1 MKRTGKNMK
10 NHLAGFILLLFL
22 LVTGLSM
29 NAMAGSTRSYTMSV
43 GDTKTL
49 KFSAGSKVINS
60 ASWYSNSMAVE
71 VVSPGVTSCYIK
83 VNSFIKSTVIVR
95 CDYYYWL
102 NGRLKSDYADFYIT
116 IRESGTSSG
125 SGSYSLSADPSTVK
139 LDLAGETNSQVTVK
153 LTGALPE
160 NWDIRVDA
168 GSNSCVSVGTT
179 GKQADR
185 VNLILFAEKTGSKKL
200 TLELC
205 DHVSSS
211 KTIVRGKTTLSVKVT
226 CSHAY
231 DSGVITKEPSTVSK
245 GTRTYTCRFCGDT
258 KKESIPR
265 LEDME
270 EEETEAEPEPDEGLN
285 DKSDERYDNPD
296 DEQDERYDD
305 KLDEKPG
312 RADIELEPPV
322 ENPDPVYTEYLPNNA
337 ADSCGE
343 LEME

>member
-49 KFSAGSKVINS
+49 KFSAGSKVIHS

-116 IRESGTSSG
+116 IRESGTNSGSG

-153 LTGALPE
+153 LTGAVPE
-160 NWDIRVDA
+160 NWDIRADA

-211 KTIVRGKTTLSVKVT
+211 KTIIRGKTTLSVKVT

-231 DSGVITKEPSTVSK
+231 DNGVITKEPTTISK

-265 LEDME
+265 LEETE
-270 EEETEAEPEPDEGLN
+270 EEETEAEPDEEP
-285 DKSDERYDNPD
+285 
-296 DEQDERYDD
+296 DERYDD
-305 KLDEKPG
+305 ESDERDDDKLDEEPG

-343 LEME
+343 LSME